1 MTTRKFLFS
10 LLGASLMGGTIALG
24 GFHLFSND
32 GSEGKSTLEQKQNV
46 VLSKY
51 YKEPEKNDGYV
62 VPDGLN
68 FVSAA
73 EKVTPAVVHI
83 KTYYNGN
90 ASNYGRNSMEDMLRD
105 FFGDQGG
112 GNRGGGM
119 GGDMQRMASGSGVI
133 ITADGYIATNNHVI
147 EDAAK
152 VEVVLDDKRKF
163 EAKVIGTDPTT
174 DLALLKVEANNLDFV
189 PYGNSDNV
197 KIGQWVLAVGNPFD
211 LTSTVTAGIV
221 SAKGRNINIL
231 RGRSNLSIESF
242 IQTDAAVNP
251 GNSGGALVDLNGKL
265 IGINTAIATN
275 TGSYAGYSFAVPV
288 DLAKKVMEDLAE
300 YGEVRRALMGVNI
313 QDVTAELAE
322 NKGFDKIKGVYIAGV
337 SPNGGA
343 EAAGIQ
349 LGDVILAV
357 DGIEVNSVAEL
368 QELVARH
375 RPDEEITITYHRDG
389 KEQTTAITLQGARD
403 YTRDLA
409 EDGSSRSGTGFE
421 IPELDGEFA
430 EVSEDIKYQLGI
442 DYGVEVLSLEDGKLK
457 DAGLSEGFIITK
469 VDKKAIETPADLKR
483 VIEELSGG
491 ALIEGYNKRGEK
503 EYVGIGF

>member
-10 LLGASLMGGTIALG
+10 MLGASLMGGTIALG
-24 GFHLFSND
+24 GYQLFNGGAQEIPTS
-32 GSEGKSTLEQKQNV
+32 LEEKQNV
-46 VLSKY
+46 VLSY
-51 YKEPEKNDGYV
+51 YKEPKNDDTYV
-62 VPDGLN
+62 VPNGLN
-68 FVSAA
+68 FVTAA
-73 EKVTPAVVHI
+73 ERVTPAVVHI

-90 ASNYGRNSMEDMLRD
+90 ARDYGRNSMEDMLRD
-105 FFGDQGG
+105 YFGDQGG
-112 GNRGGGM
+112 ESY
-119 GGDMQRMASGSGVI
+119 GDESLQRMATGSGVV

-152 VEVVLDDKRKF
+152 VEVVLDDKRKYT
-163 EAKVIGTDPTT
+163 AKIIGTDPTT
-174 DLALLKVEANNLDFV
+174 DLALLKIEEESLAFV
-189 PYGNSDNV
+189 PYGNSDQV
-197 KIGQWVLAVGNPFD
+197 KVGQWALAVGNPFD

-288 DLAKKVMEDLAE
+288 NLAKKVMEDLAK

-322 NKGFDKIKGVYIAGV
+322 EKGFEKIKGVYIAGV
-337 SPNGGA
+337 SPTGGA
-343 EAAGIQ
+343 AEAGIE
-349 LGDVILAV
+349 LGDVILSV
-357 DGIEVNSVAEL
+357 EGTEVNSVSEL

-375 RPDEEITITYHRDG
+375 RPDEEIEISYLRNG
-389 KEQTTAITLQGARD
+389 AEKETTITLQGARNYSD
-403 YTRDLA
+403 ELA
-409 EDGSSRSGTGFE
+409 SNDTKGSGFE
-421 IPELDGEFA
+421 IAELGGEFA
-430 EVSEDIKYQLGI
+430 EISEDIKHKLGI
-442 DYGVEVLSLEDGKLK
+442 DYGVEVLSLQDGRLK
-457 DAGLSEGFIITK
+457 DAGLTVGFIITK
-469 VDKKAIETPADLKR
+469 VDKQSIETPEDLKN
-483 VIEELSGG
+483 VVDSISGG
-491 ALIEGYNKRGEK
+491 ALIEGYNTSGDK

>member
-24 GFHLFSND
+24 GFQFF
-32 GSEGKSTLEQKQNV
+32 SEGAPEDVKSLEQKQNV

-51 YKEPEKNDGYV
+51 YKGPDKNEDYV

-83 KTYYNGN
+83 KTYYEGN
-90 ASNYGRNSMEDMLRD
+90 ASDYGRNSMEDMLRE

-112 GNRGGGM
+112 RNRGGGS
-119 GGDMQRMASGSGVI
+119 DLQRMSSGSGVI

-147 EDAAK
+147 EDASK

-163 EAKVIGTDPTT
+163 EAKVVGTDPTT
-174 DLALLKVEANNLDFV
+174 DLALLKVEAQDLAFV

-288 DLAKKVMEDLAE
+288 DLAKKVMQDLAE
-300 YGEVRRALMGVNI
+300 FGEVRRALMGVNI

-322 NKGFDKIKGVYIAGV
+322 EKGIDEIKGVYIAGV
-337 SPNGGA
+337 APNGGA
-343 EAAGIQ
+343 EKAGIE
-349 LGDVILAV
+349 LGDVILSV
-357 DGIEVNSVAEL
+357 DGTAVNSVAEL

-375 RPDEEITITYHRDG
+375 RPDEQIEITYLRDG
-389 KEQTTAITLQGARD
+389 NKKNTAITLQGARD
-403 YTRDLA
+403 YSSTIADNGSTRK
-409 EDGSSRSGTGFE
+409 GNGFE
-421 IPELDGEFA
+421 IPELGGEFA
-430 EVSEDIKYQLGI
+430 EISEDMKYNLGI
-442 DYGVEVLSLEDGKLK
+442 DYGVEVLSLESGKLK
-457 DAGLSEGFIITK
+457 DAGLEEGFVIVK
-469 VDKKAIETPADLKR
+469 VDKQSIETPEDLKK
-483 VIEELSGG
+483 VISQISGG
-491 ALIEGYNKRGEK
+491 ALIEGYNKEGEK

>member
-24 GFHLFSND
+24 GFHLFSEDNPD
-32 GSEGKSTLEQKQNV
+32 DATTLEQKQNV

-51 YKEPEKNDGYV
+51 YKDPKKNDEYV

-83 KTYYNGN
+83 KTYYDGK
-90 ASNYGRNSMEDMLRD
+90 ASDYGRNSMEDMLRD
-105 FFGDQGG
+105 FFGDRGEGG
-112 GNRGGGM
+112 YDDGS
-119 GGDMQRMASGSGVI
+119 MQRMASGSGVI

-147 EDAAK
+147 EDASK
-152 VEVVLDDKRKF
+152 VEVVLDDKRKYD
-163 EAKVIGTDPTT
+163 AKVIGTDPTT
-174 DLALLKVEANNLDFV
+174 DLALLKIEGKDLDFV
-189 PYGNSDNV
+189 PYGNSDKV

-265 IGINTAIATN
+265 VGINTAIATN

-288 DLAKKVMEDLAE
+288 DLAKKVMEDLAKF
-300 YGEVRRALMGVNI
+300 GEVRRALMGVNI

-322 NKGFDKIKGVYIAGV
+322 EKGFDKIKGVFIAGV
-337 SPNGGA
+337 SPDGGA
-343 EAAGIQ
+343 EKAGLK
-349 LGDVILAV
+349 LGDVILSV
-357 DGIEVNSVAEL
+357 DGTAVNSVAEL

-375 RPDEEITITYHRDG
+375 RPDESIDVVYLRDG
-389 KEQTTAITLQGARD
+389 NEKETSITLQGARD
-403 YTRDLA
+403 YSETLA
-409 EDGSSRSGTGFE
+409 ESSAKKGNGFT
-421 IPELDGEFA
+421 IPELSGEFA
-430 EVSEDIKYQLGI
+430 EISEDLKYKFGI
-442 DYGVEVLSLEDGKLK
+442 DYGVEVLSLSDGKLK
-457 DAGLSEGFIITK
+457 DAGLTEGFVITK
-469 VDKKAIETPADLKR
+469 VDKQIIATPEDLKK
-483 VIEELSGG
+483 VISNISGG
-491 ALIEGYNKRGEK
+491 ALIEGYNKSGDK
-503 EYVGIGF
+503 EYVGVGF